1 MLPKMQDIATD
12 SLLAEVA
19 AEMPTLPSVKTS
31 LYRSRRARLPP
42 LPQSR
47 SDIQLEGDW
56 TKTTRVKRFFLSND
70 GDENRIIIFPTDD
83 QLAILA
89 NADTI
94 YMDGTF
100 ECCPRLFYQVFTLN
114 ISFFRGNQQF
124 PVVYVL
130 LPGKSRE
137 TYNRAFT
144 HLKEAAQKIKYQTG
158 L

>member
-1 MLPKMQDIATD
+1 MLPKMQNIATD
-12 SLLAEVA
+12 PLSAEVA

-31 LYRSRRARLPP
+31 LYRSCRASSATSVSIRHTTGRRLDQDNQRRTLF
-42 LPQSR
+42 PQQR
-47 SDIQLEGDW
+47 WRRESDHYISYGW
-56 TKTTRVKRFFLSND
+56 
-70 GDENRIIIFPTDD
+70 PTGN
-83 QLAILA
+83 LLA

-100 ECCPRLFYQVFTLN
+100 ECCPRLLYQVFTLN
-114 ISFFRGNQQF
+114 IFRGNQQF

-130 LPGKSRE
+130 LPGKSHE

-144 HLKEAAQKIKYQTG
+144 LLKEAAQKMKYQTG